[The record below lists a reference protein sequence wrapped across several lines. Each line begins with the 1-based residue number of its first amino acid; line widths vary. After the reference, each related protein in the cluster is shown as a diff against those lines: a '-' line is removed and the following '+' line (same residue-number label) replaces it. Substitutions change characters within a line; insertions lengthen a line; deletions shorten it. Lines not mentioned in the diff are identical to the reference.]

1 MILEKLYKQV
11 FCEFYFTSPIAL
23 VINRALIITMVLK
36 KIYELTDNTVY
47 VIEEVLF
54 TTENRRRKVTCVLDN
69 CTVNLPFGFTKKQK
83 IYFSD
88 KHFFRISNGI
98 IEFPKPHNGFCLCP
112 ENCEECLCSSAK
124 WLCGCILHR
133 NSIKINNYGKYIK
146 KCMVIEETK
155 SKNG

>member
-69 CTVNLPFGFTKKQK
+69 CTVILPFGFTKNRK
-83 IYFSD
+83 F
-88 KHFFRISNGI
+88 ISVINI
-98 IEFPKPHNGFCLCP
+98 FLEFLTV
-112 ENCEECLCSSAK
+112 L
-124 WLCGCILHR
+124 
-133 NSIKINNYGKYIK
+133 
-146 KCMVIEETK
+146 
-155 SKNG
+155 